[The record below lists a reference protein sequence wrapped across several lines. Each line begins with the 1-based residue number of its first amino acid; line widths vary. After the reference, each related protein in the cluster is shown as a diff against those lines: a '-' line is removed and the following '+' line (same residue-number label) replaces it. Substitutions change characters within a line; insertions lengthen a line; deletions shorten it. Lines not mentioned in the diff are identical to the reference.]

1 MIGVCGE
8 ALIDFKP
15 IDGDESRAYA
25 LQPGGSP
32 CNVAI
37 GLARLQKPTTF
48 IGKLSNDRFGDIL
61 HAHLTQNGV
70 DLRWLAPGSE
80 STALAFVI
88 PALDGTHDFAFY
100 GNSTAEQSL
109 AGADL
114 PDTFPNN
121 LTTLHFGSYSL
132 MLGSS
137 ARTYERLMC
146 REYGSRVISLDPN
159 VRPALFPDREA
170 YRGRIER
177 LLRFATLVKASA
189 DDLAWLY
196 PGASHVD
203 TAMRWLDA
211 GPSVVVVTLGSN
223 GAVGLTSDAVVSSPG
238 VRVKVADTVGAGDA
252 FMAALLARLDDRG
265 LLRQDALETLKEDTL
280 ADALAYANRAAALA
294 CTRRGADPPTRLQ
307 LAQWNPLQTD
317 K

>member
-1 MIGVCGE
+1 
-8 ALIDFKP
+8 
-15 IDGDESRAYA
+15 
-25 LQPGGSP
+25 
-32 CNVAI
+32 
-37 GLARLQKPTTF
+37 
-48 IGKLSNDRFGDIL
+48 
-61 HAHLTQNGV
+61 
-70 DLRWLAPGSE
+70 
-80 STALAFVI
+80 
-88 PALDGTHDFAFY
+88 
-100 GNSTAEQSL
+100 
-109 AGADL
+109 
-114 PDTFPNN
+114 
-121 LTTLHFGSYSL
+121 

-137 ARTYERLMC
+137 AQTYELLLR

-196 PGASHVD
+196 PGAGHVD

-223 GAVGLTSDAVVSSPG
+223 GAVGLTSDAVVNSPG
-238 VRVKVADTVGAGDA
+238 FRVKVADTVGAGDA
-252 FMAALLARLDDRG
+252 FMAALLARLDDRS
-265 LLRQDALETLKEDTL
+265 LLNYRAIAAPSEDTL
-280 ADALAYANRAAALA
+280 ADALAYANRAAALS

>member
-8 ALIDFKP
+8 ALIDFTP
-15 IDGDESRAYA
+15 IDGDESCAYA

-32 CNVAI
+32 CNVSI

-70 DLRWLAPGSE
+70 DLRWLARGSE

-109 AGADL
+109 ADADL
-114 PDTFPNN
+114 PDTFPDN

-137 ARTYERLMC
+137 AWTYERLMC

-238 VRVKVADTVGAGDA
+238 VRVEVADTVGAGDA
-252 FMAALLARLDDRG
+252 FMSALLAWLDDRG
-265 LLRQDALETLKEDTL
+265 LLRHDMLATLSENTL
-280 ADALAYANRAAALA
+280 RDALAYANRAAALA

-307 LAQWNPLQTD
+307 LAQWYPLQTD

>member
-8 ALIDFKP
+8 ALIDFTP

-37 GLARLQKPTTF
+37 GLVRLQKPTTF

-70 DLRWLAPGSE
+70 DLRWLARGSE

-109 AGADL
+109 ADADL
-114 PDTFPNN
+114 PDTFPDN

-132 MLGSS
+132 MLGRS
-137 ARTYERLMC
+137 AQTYERLMR
-146 REYGSRVISLDPN
+146 REHGSRVISLDPN

-177 LLRFATLVKASA
+177 LLGFATLVKASA

-203 TAMRWLDA
+203 TAKRWLDA

-252 FMAALLARLDDRG
+252 FMATLLARLDDRG

-280 ADALAYANRAAALA
+280 ADSLAYANRAAALA
-294 CTRRGADPPTRLQ
+294 CTRLGADPPTKRELEE
-307 LAQWNPLQTD
+307 
-317 K
+317 

>member
-8 ALIDFKP
+8 ALIDFTP
-15 IDGDESRAYA
+15 IEGEERQAYA

-48 IGKLSNDRFGDIL
+48 IGKLSNDHFGDIL
-61 HAHLTQNGV
+61 HSHLTQNGV
-70 DLRWLAPGSE
+70 DLRWLARGSE

-100 GNSTAEQSL
+100 GNNTAEQTL
-109 AGADL
+109 TDADV
-114 PDTFPNN
+114 PDTFPDN
-121 LTTLHFGSYSL
+121 LTALHFGSYSL

-137 ARTYERLMC
+137 ARTYEQVMR
-146 REYGSRVISLDPN
+146 REHGSRVISLDPN
-159 VRPALFPDREA
+159 VRPALFSDREA

-177 LLRFATLVKASA
+177 LLRFTTLVKASA

-196 PGASHVD
+196 PGESHVD

-211 GPSVVVVTLGSN
+211 GPSVVVVTLGSD
-223 GAVGLTSDAVVSSPG
+223 GAIGLTSDAVVNSSG

-252 FMAALLARLDDRG
+252 FMSALLARLDDRG
-265 LLRQDALETLKEDTL
+265 LLRQNALGTLKEDTL

>member
-8 ALIDFKP
+8 ALIDFTP

-37 GLARLQKPTTF
+37 GLARLRKPTTF

-70 DLRWLAPGSE
+70 DLRWLARGSE

-109 AGADL
+109 ADADV
-114 PDTFPNN
+114 PDTFPDN

-280 ADALAYANRAAALA
+280 ADSLAYANLAAALA

-307 LAQWNPLQTD
+307 LAQWNPL
-317 K
+317 